1 MLGLKKYLIAEEER
15 LKNIDQVIDKRLIDV
30 PEGNLRITSSG
41 KHIQYMHCKEK
52 GTRNARVIQQMTS
65 TVFWFGI

>member
-1 MLGLKKYLIAEEER
+1 MIGLKKYLIAEEKR
-15 LKNIDQVIDKRLIDV
+15 LKKIKQDVDKRLVEV

-52 GTRNARVIQQMTS
+52 DGK
-65 TVFWFGI
+65 